1 MLSNHELE
9 RLSEADVGRRLS
21 DANDLIGW
29 VRIEPRPVRRVV
41 VDFALRSTD
50 GGRLREVRVGMWPD
64 RTLAEI
70 RQNAERIRRGGDTAA
85 AAVAAAVPPT
95 AAAPA
100 AARALAQQ
108 AAASVAT
115 VPARGAATAP
125 SWLSSKAAAE
135 AKAASPGPLFEAAA
149 AAASAPAARAVGSPN
164 VAEVFEHWRRAA
176 LAGRKDAGES
186 VRRSM
191 SKDVLPTLGTIQANV
206 VRRGQIVAVLERI
219 VERGSA
225 RQAGCVLAD
234 LRQMFRWAAQAGW
247 VDADPTATLRK
258 ADFGGAP
265 QARRR
270 RLTTAEVAELAG
282 KMQAARLAR
291 HVRHAV
297 WLMLATGARIGE
309 IANARWR
316 DIDLQARTWTIPAEF
331 SHSGRDHTVPLSAF
345 ALRHFAPDG
354 EARRSDTWVFPG
366 RYASEP
372 LSPKALGKQ
381 IRDRQRGSHIRG
393 RASGTTTLLLAG
405 GAWTPLDLRR
415 TAAALMAEDGARPDV
430 IGACLDHAVRGEAQR
445 AYHRLPQPDECRA
458 ALERLGERLDAIERE
473 HHDDGS
479 RRVA

>member
-21 DANDLIGW
+21 DAHDLIGW

-70 RQNAERIRRGGDTAA
+70 RQNADRIRRGGDTAA
-85 AAVAAAVPPT
+85 AAAAAVSPT
-95 AAAPA
+95 ASVPA
-100 AARALAQQ
+100 AARALTQPAP
-108 AAASVAT
+108 ASVAT

-125 SWLSSKAAAE
+125 SSRSAQAAAATKAAG
-135 AKAASPGPLFEAAA
+135 PGPLFEAAA
-149 AAASAPAARAVGSPN
+149 SASAPVARTLGSPN
-164 VAEVFEHWRRAA
+164 VAEVFEQWRLAA

-191 SKDVLPTLGTIQANV
+191 SKDVLPTLGAIQANV

-331 SHSGRDHTVPLSAF
+331 SHSGRDHNVPLSAF
-345 ALRHFAPDG
+345 ALRHFAPEG
-354 EARRSDTWVFPG
+354 EARRSDAWVFPG

-415 TAAALMAEDGARPDV
+415 TAAALMAEDGARSDV

-473 HHDDGS
+473 HHDGGN
-479 RRVA
+479 RRAA